1 MTTKISG
8 KTFFVVGAI
17 LFVAFSRLLP
27 HIPNFTPVAAMALFG
42 GALLTNKKSAYL
54 LTFAALLLSDILV
67 NTILYNDYK
76 FTNYLTQPFVWAVY
90 FSFGLT
96 VFMGTSF
103 QHNINVKNV
112 AFFSISSSLLFW
124 LLTNFA
130 CWPNNPLYTQDIAG
144 LINCYISAIPFLG
157 NVIGDLFYNTLL
169 FGTLFLV
176 GKRIPVFVKA

>member
-1 MTTKISG
+1 MTKISS
-8 KTFFVVGAI
+8 KTIFVIVAI
-17 LFVAFSRLLP
+17 ATVALSRLLP
-27 HIPNFTPVAAMALFG
+27 HIPNFTPIAAMALFG
-42 GALLTNKKSAYL
+42 GAFLSNKKSAYL

-67 NTILYNDYK
+67 NTILYNDYN
-76 FTNYLTQPFVWAVY
+76 FTNYLAQPFVWAVY
-90 FSFGLT
+90 FSFALT

-112 AFFSISSSLLFW
+112 AFFSVSSSLIFW

-130 CWPNNPLYTQDIAG
+130 CWPNNPLYTQDLAG
-144 LINCYISAIPFLG
+144 LINCYIAAIPFIG

-176 GKRIPVFVKA
+176 GKRMPILIKA